1 MSPLILTA
9 PMQGWVAPLD
19 EAPDPVFAERM
30 LGDGLAIDPTGS
42 SLHAPCAGVVLSVHH
57 ARHAVSL
64 RTETGAEVL
73 MHIGLDTVELGG
85 EGFEVHVRD
94 GQTVAAGDLLVS
106 FDIDLLAR
114 RARSLLTPIVLTNGE
129 AFAITRREQDREVQV
144 GDFLMEISATGP
156 GAAKALDAGIIAT
169 RTLTAPLAHGIHAR
183 PAAVIAAE
191 AKRHAADIGVT
202 AHGRRANAKSPVA
215 MMALAIRRG
224 DEIVLTASGADA
236 EAAVA
241 ALAALIAGGLGEG
254 APPIPAPPPA
264 AAVPSEASPSRL
276 KGVAAAPGIAIGVA
290 VQLVAAAVAVIEQSR
305 GEAHEAPALD
315 ASIAAVRASL
325 EARAANGPRERRAI
339 LGAHLAFLDDPELIV
354 AARAA
359 IGQGKSAGVAWR
371 AAIGLYVDMLRG
383 SPDRRL
389 AARADDLADL
399 ERQVLMALSGVAPEA
414 RVLPHAAILLADD
427 LLPSELLALDS
438 DRIAGLCMARGG
450 PTSHVAILA
459 AAMNVPALVAAG
471 PGVLAITDGTPL
483 ILDGDNAS
491 LRIAPDATALAAAEA
506 AIAARKDRRTL
517 AQATAFEP
525 CHTADGVRI
534 EVFANVGALADAQ
547 AAVRNGAEGCGL
559 LRTEFLFLDRPTP
572 PSEDE
577 QAAQYQA
584 IASALGGLPLTVRTL
599 DVGGDKPVD
608 YLPIPPEENPALGLR
623 GVRVSLWRPD
633 LLREQVSAILRVE
646 PHGQC
651 RIMVPMVVS
660 LDELLE
666 VRAVVDEVRGE
677 LGYVTPVQVG
687 VMIETPAA
695 AVTADLIAADAD
707 FLSIGTNDL
716 TQYALA
722 MDRGNP
728 QLAAQVDSLHPA
740 VLRLIAQAAAGAARH
755 GRPVCVCGGLAS
767 DLAAAPIL
775 IGLGVT
781 ELSAMPAVV
790 PELKGL
796 IRTLTMTACRNL
808 AEAALDLT
816 SAADVRA
823 LAAGSFQAALPGAR
837 Q

>member
-19 EAPDPVFAERM
+19 EAPDPVFADRM

-42 SLHAPCAGVVLSVHH
+42 SLHAPCAGLVLSVHH

-64 RTETGAEVL
+64 RAETGAEIL
-73 MHIGLDTVELGG
+73 MHIGLDTVQLGG
-85 EGFEVHVRD
+85 EGLEVHVRD
-94 GQTVAAGDLLVS
+94 GQTVEAGDRLVS

-114 RARSLLTPIVLTNGE
+114 RAKSLLTPIILTNGE
-129 AFAITRREQDREVQV
+129 AFAITRRQQDRELRV
-144 GDFLMEISATGP
+144 GEFLMEISATGTE
-156 GAAKALDAGIIAT
+156 AAQVAAAGIIAT
-169 RTLTAPLAHGIHAR
+169 RTVIAPLAHGIHAR
-183 PAAVIAAE
+183 PAALLAAE
-191 AKRHAADIGVT
+191 AKRHAAEIGLN

-215 MMALAIRRG
+215 VMALAIRHG

-236 EAAVA
+236 DVAVA
-241 ALAALIAGGLGEG
+241 ALASLIAGGLGERAAPIA
-254 APPIPAPPPA
+254 APPLAAPIQAEA
-264 AAVPSEASPSRL
+264 APGRL
-276 KGVAAAPGIAIGVA
+276 KGVVAAPGLAIGVA
-290 VQLVAAAVAVIEQSR
+290 VQLAAATVAVVEQSR
-305 GEAHEAPALD
+305 GAAQEAPALD
-315 ASIAAVRASL
+315 AAIEAVRLSL
-325 EARAANGPRERRAI
+325 EARAADGLRERRAI
-339 LGAHLAFLDDPELIV
+339 LGAHLAFLDDPELHAI
-354 AARAA
+354 ARAA

-371 AAIGLYVDMLRG
+371 AAIGLYVDMLRA

-399 ERQVLMALSGVAPEA
+399 ERQVLMALGGVTPVARALPE
-414 RVLPHAAILLADD
+414 AAILLAED
-427 LLPSELLALDS
+427 LLPSELLALDAT
-438 DRIAGLCMARGG
+438 RIAGLCMAGGG

-459 AAMNVPALVAAG
+459 AAMNVPALVAVG
-471 PGVLAITDGTPL
+471 PGVVAIADGTPL
-483 ILDGDNAS
+483 LLDGDDAS
-491 LRIAPDATALAAAEA
+491 LRIAPDAEMLAAAEA
-506 AIAARKDRRTL
+506 AIAARKDRRAL
-517 AQATAFEP
+517 AQATAFEA
-525 CHTADGVRI
+525 CRTADGVRV
-534 EVFANVGALADAQ
+534 EVFANIGALADAH
-547 AAVRNGAEGCGL
+547 AAVASGAEGCGL

-572 PSEDE
+572 PDENE

-584 IASALGGLPLTVRTL
+584 IATALGGLPLTVRTL
-599 DVGGDKPVD
+599 DVGGDKAVD

-633 LLREQVSAILRVE
+633 LLREQVRAILRVE

-651 RIMVPMVVS
+651 RVMVPMVAS
-660 LDELLE
+660 LDELLA
-666 VRAVVDEVRGE
+666 VRAVVDEVRAE
-677 LGYVTPVQVG
+677 LGYTTAVQVG

-695 AVTADLIAADAD
+695 AVTADIIAAYAD

-740 VLRLIAQAAAGAARH
+740 VLRLIARAAAGAARH

-796 IRTLTMTACRNL
+796 IRTLTLTGCRNL

-823 LAAGSFQAALPGAR
+823 LAGGSFQAAPSGVS